1 MIPIIELTFYRSLP
15 FTIEIERFHVDDKHN
30 RYSTRQD
37 CHTLFD
43 EIIDLVMHKTRRR
56 KKKHAR
62 CVSSQ
67 LVTCRVY
74 LNKSPIKFYFS
85 TKSIDIDRCY
95 QMIVVDIMFSL
106 VI

>member
-1 MIPIIELTFYRSLP
+1 MIPIIELIFYRSLP

-56 KKKHAR
+56 KKNMP
-62 CVSSQ
+62 V
-67 LVTCRVY
+67 VCRVN
-74 LNKSPIKFYFS
+74 LLHVEFI
-85 TKSIDIDRCY
+85 
-95 QMIVVDIMFSL
+95 
-106 VI
+106 